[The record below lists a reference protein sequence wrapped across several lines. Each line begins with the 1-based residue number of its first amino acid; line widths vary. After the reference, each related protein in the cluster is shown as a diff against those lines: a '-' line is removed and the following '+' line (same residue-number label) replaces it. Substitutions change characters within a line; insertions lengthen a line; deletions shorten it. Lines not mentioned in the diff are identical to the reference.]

1 MEKTATYELGLTVA
15 GRGKLFVNGKLT
27 VDNWTKQRPG
37 EFFYGQG
44 TVEEIGEVDLE
55 AGKPVEIM
63 VEYTNTRAPEG
74 PESDRSQPALMRG
87 LRLGGCEKIDPDEAM
102 ARAEKLAAE
111 SDVVVLVAGLSPDW
125 ESEGFDRPTLDMP
138 KRTNEL
144 IARVGKANANTVVCL
159 QAGSAVSMPWV
170 HDVNGIIQA
179 WYSGNEVG
187 NALADVVYGLIN
199 PSGRLSLTL
208 PVTERDIP
216 AYLNMRSENGKI
228 HYREDIFV
236 GYKYYQAKGVAP
248 LFPFG
253 HGLSYTTF
261 TFSNLALSGPYA
273 HDAAFSLGVSVT
285 VTNDGPVAG
294 SEVVQVYIAL
304 PEMGL
309 TTPKLQL
316 RGFAKARDVAPGS
329 SKAVSVTLDKYAV
342 SFWDEVAG
350 AWRAVPGTYGV
361 FVGKSSADMVLQGS
375 FVLKT
380 GFIWNGL

>member
-1 MEKTATYELGLTVA
+1 
-15 GRGKLFVNGKLT
+15 
-27 VDNWTKQRPG
+27 
-37 EFFYGQG
+37 
-44 TVEEIGEVDLE
+44 
-55 AGKPVEIM
+55 
-63 VEYTNTRAPEG
+63 
-74 PESDRSQPALMRG
+74 MRG

-102 ARAEKLAAE
+102 TRAEKLAAK
-111 SDVVVLVAGLSPDW
+111 SDVVMLVAGLSPDW

-144 IARVGKANANTVVCL
+144 ITRVGKANPNTVVCL

-187 NALADVVYGLIN
+187 NALADVVYGYIN

-208 PVTERDIP
+208 PVSEREIP
-216 AYLNMRSENGKI
+216 AYLNMRSESGKI

-236 GYKYYQAKGVAP
+236 GYKYYQAKGVEP

-261 TFSNLALSGPYA
+261 SFSNLSLSGPYT
-273 HDAAFSLGVSVT
+273 HDVAFSFGVAVT
-285 VTNDGPVAG
+285 VTNDGPVVG
-294 SEVVQVYIAL
+294 SEVVQVYISL
-304 PEMGL
+304 PELSL

-316 RGFAKARDVAPGS
+316 RGFAKARDVAPES
-329 SKAVSVTLDKYAV
+329 SKTVSITLDKYAV
-342 SFWDEVAG
+342 SFWDDVAG

-361 FVGKSSADMVLQGS
+361 YAGKSSAEMVLQET
-375 FVLKT
+375 FVLDK
-380 GFIWNGL
+380 GFVWNGL